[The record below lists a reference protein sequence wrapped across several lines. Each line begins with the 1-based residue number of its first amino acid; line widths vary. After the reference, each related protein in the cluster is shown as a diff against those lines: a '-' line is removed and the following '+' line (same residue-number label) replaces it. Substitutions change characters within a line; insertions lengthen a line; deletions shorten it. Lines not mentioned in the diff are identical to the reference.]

1 VVSTLSL
8 PSAYHGRVQWLI
20 VRPAA
25 HTSSTRRG
33 AATRVVAAAALFS
46 TGGAAIKAVDLSGL
60 GVACLRSGIAA
71 VALLVML
78 PGARRG
84 WTWRTLVVGVAFAAT
99 LILFVQANK
108 LTTSANTIFLQST
121 SPLYLLLLGP
131 VLLREPVHR
140 RDLLF
145 MAVLGLGMAFFFISS
160 EDAVDTATNPALGNV
175 LALCSGVGWAL
186 TVAGLRW
193 LGRGP
198 DGHGAAAAAV
208 AGNAIAFVVCLPAVI
223 TGPAPGGNDWAWLI
237 YLGVVQIGLAYVFL
251 TAAVRNVGALEVSL
265 LLFVEPALNPV
276 WSWLVHGEVPGPL
289 ALVGGAIIIGATLV
303 RTLRETRRVPVAGRV
318 VP

>member
-1 VVSTLSL
+1 ML
-8 PSAYHGRVQWLI
+8 PAERHGRVRWLI
-20 VRPAA
+20 VRPVALL
-25 HTSSTRRG
+25 SSSRRG
-33 AATRVVAAAALFS
+33 AAGGVVAAAVLFS

-71 VALLVML
+71 AALFLMI

-84 WTWRTLVVGVAFAAT
+84 WSWRTLLVGVAFAAT

-140 RDLLF
+140 RDLVF
-145 MAVLGLGMAFFFISS
+145 MAVLAAGMALFFISS

-193 LGRGP
+193 VGRGP
-198 DGHGAAAAAV
+198 HPAGAGAAAV
-208 AGNAIAFVVCLPAVI
+208 AGNAIAFVVCLPAVA
-223 TGPAPGGNDWAWLI
+223 TGPAPEAADWVWLI
-237 YLGVVQIGLAYVFL
+237 YLGVFQIGVAYVFL
-251 TAAVRNVGALEVSL
+251 TSSVRTVGALEVSL

-276 WSWLVHGEVPGPL
+276 WSWLVHGEVPGPW
-289 ALVGGAIIIGATLV
+289 ALVGGAVIVGATLV
-303 RTLRETRRVPVAGRV
+303 RTLRDTRRAPPAARVA
-318 VP
+318 P